1 MTWRTIV
8 LTKDC
13 KLSLR
18 LKHLVINSDE
28 ITTVP
33 LEEIGQLIIENPN
46 IIMTGH
52 LLNALSQHKITTII
66 CNEKHLPHS
75 HINLVYGH
83 FRQVETIKK
92 QIDWPD
98 QLKQILWQYIV
109 KEKIKNQKKV
119 LEKIYNEKF
128 ENFDHYIS
136 QVEPDDVTNREGHAA
151 KVYFNRMFGLHFIR
165 GIDDPI
171 NWGLNYGYSII
182 LALFS
187 RVITTKGLLTELG
200 IHHRSQF
207 NHYNLASD
215 FMEVYRPIVDLT
227 VKQNVYE
234 QFTRKEKRALLNMYN
249 MKIQING
256 RNQYLSNSV
265 EIFVDNMVKFLNT
278 GDGKHLQFPNFFR
291 R

>member
-33 LEEIGQLIIENPN
+33 LEEIGQLVIENPN
-46 IIMTGH
+46 IVMTGH

-207 NHYNLASD
+207 NHYNLAND

>member
-18 LKHLVINSDE
+18 LKHLVISSDE

-33 LEEIGQLIIENPN
+33 LEEIGQLVIENPN
-46 IIMTGH
+46 IVMTGH

-234 QFTRKEKRALLNMYN
+234 QFTRKEKRVLLNIYN

>member
-33 LEEIGQLIIENPN
+33 LEEIGQLVIENPN
-46 IIMTGH
+46 IVMTGH

>member
-33 LEEIGQLIIENPN
+33 LEEIGQLVIENPN

>member
-33 LEEIGQLIIENPN
+33 LEEIGQLVIENPN
-46 IIMTGH
+46 IVMTGH

-278 GDGKHLQFPNFFR
+278 GDGKYFQFPSFF
-291 R
+291 